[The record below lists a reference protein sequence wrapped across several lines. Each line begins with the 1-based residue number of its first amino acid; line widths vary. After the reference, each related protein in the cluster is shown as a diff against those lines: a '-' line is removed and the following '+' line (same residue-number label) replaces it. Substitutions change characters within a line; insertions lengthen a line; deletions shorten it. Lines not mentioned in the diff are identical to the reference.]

1 MLGSAAM
8 AVVKPFRA
16 VRYGEPAGPLEALVA
31 PPYDVISP
39 EQREQLAA
47 EAPTTSFT

>member
-1 MLGSAAM
+1 MLGSPEM

-16 VRYGEPAGPLEALVA
+16 ERYDEQSAGPLEELVA

-39 EQREQLAA
+39 EER
-47 EAPTTSFT
+47 

>member
-1 MLGSAAM
+1 M

-16 VRYGEPAGPLEALVA
+16 ERYDERKAGALERLVA

-39 EQREQLAA
+39 RQRE
-47 EAPTTSFT
+47 